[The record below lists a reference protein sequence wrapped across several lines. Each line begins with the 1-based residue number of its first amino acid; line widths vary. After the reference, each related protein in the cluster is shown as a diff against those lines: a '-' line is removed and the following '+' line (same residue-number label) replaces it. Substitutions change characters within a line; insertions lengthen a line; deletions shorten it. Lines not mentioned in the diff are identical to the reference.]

1 MIGEPPDHLVVVATP
16 GVHEPRV
23 RRFGPS
29 PPVRTSEVTPNRRTR
44 WPARPVG
51 VVVGRIAGAHFY
63 HGVSAGIGTRRAT
76 TPRGRRRQTRSTSS
90 FERRRSAV
98 VTRRTPQS
106 SSMRASCRRFSANN
120 AADGAPCASRHD
132 AALARTGLDPGRDC
146 VEVGAEPERRVG
158 DQETLERSEPGEA
171 VGHRAVERGDR
182 HPTPPRPMPRRQCRE
197 VADQARTSRAV
208 GSHGLDHVGPVRW
221 PPGGVTPGMDE

>member
-90 FERRRSAV
+90 FGRRRFAV
-98 VTRRTPQS
+98 VRRRTPE
-106 SSMRASCRRFSANN
+106 
-120 AADGAPCASRHD
+120 P
-132 AALARTGLDPGRDC
+132 ARTGLDPSRDC
-146 VEVGAEPERRVG
+146 VEVGGEPERRVG
-158 DQETLERSEPGEA
+158 DQETLGRSEPGEA
-171 VGHRAVERGDR
+171 VGHRAVEQGDR
-182 HPTPPRPMPRRQCRE
+182 HPTPLRLMPRRQRHE
-197 VADQARTSRAV
+197 VADQARTSVSSPV
-208 GSHGLDHVGPVRW
+208 GGQFAGWDRRGHAGSAKLTGLGAA
-221 PPGGVTPGMDE
+221 GGRIGGAAGRFGGIGEEC